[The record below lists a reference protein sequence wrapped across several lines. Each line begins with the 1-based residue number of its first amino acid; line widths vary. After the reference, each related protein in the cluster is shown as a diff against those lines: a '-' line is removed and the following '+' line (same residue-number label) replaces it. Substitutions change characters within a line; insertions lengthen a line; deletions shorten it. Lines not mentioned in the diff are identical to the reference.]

1 MLDYCLTKP
10 TNHKSY
16 QNVKEYKTPKDTKGI
31 YNLNKILFFYP
42 SKTTTIELFILFYY
56 TYTLKKKN

>member
-1 MLDYCLTKP
+1 MVYKIIFFFAFIVLDYCLNKP

-42 SKTTTIELFILFYY
+42 SKTRQQQ
-56 TYTLKKKN
+56 